1 MRYMFSYDGVT
12 FSCTS
17 VEKVGRSLFLYY
29 DGRLFG
35 DINLLN
41 CSVKLINLSDC
52 FKIYN
57 VSRRVDN
64 GK

>member
-1 MRYMFSYDGVT
+1 MRYMFSYGGVT

-17 VEKVGRSLFLYY
+17 VGKVGRSLFLYY
-29 DGRLFG
+29 DGYLFG
-35 DINLLN
+35 DTNLRS
-41 CSVKLINLSDC
+41 CSVKLINVSDC

-57 VSRRVDN
+57 LSRRSDN